1 MGGMR
6 NAERRNGAGRHPRRD
21 RPEVITGEQG
31 DGKLSRPVREGANGK
46 GLRHEHLAGDLLHSM
61 RGGWRGHSP
70 NQLPTL
76 PVPADRVR
84 QGPEVRAA
92 GALRLRQG
100 DALELLA
107 GRRTFRT
114 LRSLLARSKPEK

>member
-61 RGGWRGHSP
+61 RGGWRGPRGQTSR
-70 NQLPTL
+70 LL
-76 PVPADRVR
+76 YLY
-84 QGPEVRAA
+84 PEVET
-92 GALRLRQG
+92 
-100 DALELLA
+100 LEEARRKLGVPTDYGYAWEPLA
-107 GRRTFRT
+107 
-114 LRSLLARSKPEK
+114 